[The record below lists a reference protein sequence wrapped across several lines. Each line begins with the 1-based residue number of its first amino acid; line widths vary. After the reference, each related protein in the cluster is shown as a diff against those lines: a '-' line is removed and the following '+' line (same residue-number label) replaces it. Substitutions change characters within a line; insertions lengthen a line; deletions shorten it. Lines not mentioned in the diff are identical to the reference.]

1 MVTEI
6 QNETISISQ
15 EAAQVVKNIIAD
27 RKLEG
32 YALRVFVSGGGCCGA
47 QFGMALDN
55 NTNEMDSVIEM
66 NGIKLVVDKMSLEHL
81 HGSSIEFIHDPEKGD
96 GFVVNNPNK
105 QSCDCDEGGSTCGG
119 SCSCNN

>member
-1 MVTEI
+1 MLTDI
-6 QNETISISQ
+6 QTKSISISQ

-32 YALRVFVSGGGCCGA
+32 YALRVFVSGGGCCGV

-55 NTNEMDSVIEM
+55 NTNELDSVIDM
-66 NGIKLVVDKMSLEHL
+66 NGIRMVVDKMSLEHL

>member
-1 MVTEI
+1 MATEI
-6 QNETISISQ
+6 QTETISISQ

-55 NTNEMDSVIEM
+55 NTNEVDSVIEM
-66 NGIKLVVDKMSLEHL
+66 NGIRMVVDKMSLEHL

-105 QSCDCDEGGSTCGG
+105 QSCDCDDGGSTCGG
-119 SCSCNN
+119 SCSCSN